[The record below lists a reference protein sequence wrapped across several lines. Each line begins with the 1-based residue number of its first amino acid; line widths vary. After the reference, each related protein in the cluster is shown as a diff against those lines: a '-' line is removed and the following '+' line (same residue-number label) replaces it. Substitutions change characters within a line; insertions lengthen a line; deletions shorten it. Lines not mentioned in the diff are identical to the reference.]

1 MPRLIGL
8 YSPAPQSGKTTIANQ
23 LAVQGFMKLSFAA
36 PLRALVVETLCQ
48 LGHDRITAY
57 DYVHRYKEQRIP
69 GIRCSA
75 RHLMQTLDTE
85 WGRQCV
91 NPDVWVM
98 IASKRIRDLHAA
110 GYSVVI
116 DDCRFPNEARLILEL
131 GGELW
136 HVERPG
142 ITANTDHA
150 SEGALT
156 DPELFT
162 HRIVNDGTLQLLR
175 ERVAARLRAVV

>member
-23 LAVQGFMKLSFAA
+23 LTVQGFMKVSFAA
-36 PLRALVVETLCQ
+36 PLRALVAELLCQ
-48 LGHDRITAY
+48 LGHDRRTAF
-57 DYVHRYKEQRIP
+57 DYVHIYKEQQIP

-75 RHLMQTLDTE
+75 RHLMQTLGTE

-91 NPDVWVM
+91 HPDVWVM
-98 IASKRIRDLHAA
+98 IASRRIVALHAG

-116 DDCRFPNEARLILEL
+116 DDCRFPNEANLIREL

-142 ITANTDHA
+142 ITTSTDHA
-150 SEGALT
+150 SEGALA

-162 HRIVNDGTLQLLR
+162 HRIVNDGTLQQLR
-175 ERVAARLRAVV
+175 ERVAARLHGVV

>member
-23 LAVQGFMKLSFAA
+23 LTVQGFMKLSFAA
-36 PLRALVVETLCQ
+36 PLMALVVETLCQ

-57 DYVHRYKEQRIP
+57 DYAHVYKEQQIP

-91 NPDVWVM
+91 HPDVWVM

-116 DDCRFPNEARLILEL
+116 DDCRFPNEASLIREL

-142 ITANTDHA
+142 TDHS

-162 HRIVNDGTLQLLR
+162 HRIVNDGTLQQLR
-175 ERVAARLRAVV
+175 EQVAARLRGVV

>member
-23 LAVQGFMKLSFAA
+23 LTVQGFMKLSFAA

-57 DYVHRYKEQRIP
+57 DYVHRYKEQQIP

-75 RHLMQTLDTE
+75 RHLMQTLGTE

-91 NPDVWVM
+91 HPDVWVM

-110 GYSVVI
+110 GYSVAI
-116 DDCRFPNEARLILEL
+116 DDCRFPNEASMIREL

-136 HVERPG
+136 HVERP
-142 ITANTDHA
+142 NTDHA

-162 HRIVNDGTLQLLR
+162 HRIVNDGTLQQLR
-175 ERVAARLRAVV
+175 EQVAARLRGVV

>member
-1 MPRLIGL
+1 MTRLIGL
-8 YSPAPQSGKTTIANQ
+8 YSPAPQSGKTTIAKH
-23 LAVQGFMKLSFAA
+23 LTIDGYMPVSFAA
-36 PLRALVVETLCQ
+36 PLKSLVRELLCQ
-48 LGHDRITAY
+48 LGHDGTTATR
-57 DYVHRYKEQRIP
+57 YVHSHKEQQIP

-75 RHLMQTLDTE
+75 RHLMQTLGTE

-91 NPDVWVM
+91 HPDVWVM
-98 IASKRIRDLHAA
+98 IARSRIRDLHAA

-116 DDCRFPNEARLILEL
+116 DDCRFPNEASLIREL

-162 HRIVNDGTLQLLR
+162 HRITNDGTLQQLR
-175 ERVAARLRAVV
+175 EQVTARLRGVV

>member
-8 YSPAPQSGKTTIANQ
+8 YSPAPQSGKTTIATQ
-23 LAVQGFMKLSFAA
+23 LITDGYMQVSFAA
-36 PLRALVVETLCQ
+36 PLKSLVHELLCL
-48 LGHDRITAY
+48 LGHENRAATS
-57 DYVHRYKEQRIP
+57 YVYAYKEQQIP

-75 RHLMQTLDTE
+75 RHLMQTLGTE

-91 NPDVWVM
+91 HPDVWVM

-110 GYSVVI
+110 GYSVVV
-116 DDCRFPNEARLILEL
+116 DDCRFPNEASMIREL

-142 ITANTDHA
+142 AAANTDHA

-162 HRIVNDGTLQLLR
+162 HRIVNDGTLQQLR
-175 ERVAARLRAVV
+175 EQVAARLHEVV

>member
-23 LAVQGFMKLSFAA
+23 LTVQGFMKVSFAA

-48 LGHDRITAY
+48 LGHDRRTAF
-57 DYVHRYKEQRIP
+57 DYVHRYKEQQIP

-75 RHLMQTLDTE
+75 RHLMQTLGTE

-91 NPDVWVM
+91 HLDVWVM
-98 IASKRIRDLHAA
+98 IVSKRIRDLHAG

-116 DDCRFPNEARLILEL
+116 DDCRFPNEASLIREL

-136 HVERPG
+136 HVERPVAA
-142 ITANTDHA
+142 TNTDHS

-162 HRIVNDGTLQLLR
+162 HRIVNDGTLQQLR
-175 ERVAARLRAVV
+175 RQVAARLHGVA